1 MILLLQEMIGSNDK
15 SRWAFYSVALMRFAV
30 AFLLRDFFSP
40 RKLQSCL
47 IPTLKKSLV

>member
-30 AFLLRDFFSP
+30 AFLLRDFFFPPESYRP
-40 RKLQSCL
+40 VLFL
-47 IPTLKKSLV
+47 L